1 MIDRYLHGTAER
13 ETIVKRDPR
22 KDAARENQI
31 CKRIVF
37 YRKEE

>member
-31 CKRIVF
+31 IVF